1 MSILCA
7 CCRRWLVCCSNGVG
21 ELAVLRLMEFQQ
33 SEYIVEVIWAVVCYP
48 VVGDAVDGFPC
59 CNGEGWGIFYVLL
72 LLQVFS

>member
-1 MSILCA
+1 
-7 CCRRWLVCCSNGVG
+7 
-21 ELAVLRLMEFQQ
+21 MEFQQ

-48 VVGDAVDGFPC
+48 VVGDAVDGFPS